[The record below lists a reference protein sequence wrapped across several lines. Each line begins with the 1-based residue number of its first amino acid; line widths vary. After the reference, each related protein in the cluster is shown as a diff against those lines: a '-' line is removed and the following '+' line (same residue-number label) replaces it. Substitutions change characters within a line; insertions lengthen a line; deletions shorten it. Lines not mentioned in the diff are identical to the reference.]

1 MILYSITTTTP
12 KIKTLSNVG
21 VGSSLEDLW
30 KAYKNYNISIGNI
43 WDEKTEKYTT
53 TERVFQLNDYEV
65 GTAIYFYL
73 RNDKVYEITVSLHEG
88 C

>member
-1 MILYSITTTTP
+1 M
-12 KIKTLSNVG
+12 
-21 VGSSLEDLW
+21 EDLW